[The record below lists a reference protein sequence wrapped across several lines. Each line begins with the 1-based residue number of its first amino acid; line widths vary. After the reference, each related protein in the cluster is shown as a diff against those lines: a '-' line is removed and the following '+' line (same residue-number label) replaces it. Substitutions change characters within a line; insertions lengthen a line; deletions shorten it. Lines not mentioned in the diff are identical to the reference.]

1 MSNKKLTKNEQ
12 AHAIIDEMIANLKDI
27 KRSGYLDYILETN
40 DNKLLPKAQQE
51 IKNLKE
57 KQAYLW
63 DLEINAHN

>member
-1 MSNKKLTKNEQ
+1 MSKKLTTYEQ
-12 AHAIIDEMIANLKDI
+12 AHEIIDNMIKDLKEI
-27 KRSGYLDYILETN
+27 QSNGYLDYILETN

-57 KQAYLW
+57 EQAYLW